1 MDYMEKDDESG
12 TIKSADAQ
20 NLRAVDDELAEAV
33 LEFRSEFKVMSTY
46 VRPMIH
52 RHYDTYMRMW
62 KEPFVNPQGRIHAN
76 YRQIGART
84 GRMSC
89 SDPNMQNQPR
99 DDLRLRYNI
108 VADPGMKLVTCD
120 LSNIEMMLFAAYV
133 GEGRLLTAI
142 QNGEDVHELTAKMLL
157 IRDRARAGG
166 TVETA
171 RQLGKTYNFSRIYG
185 GGLKTIRKQFRCS
198 LDQARVYKKRFDDAY
213 PEVRNLTTA
222 IEYRLYDQGYIS
234 DKLISG
240 RRFRVEPREAYKA
253 TNWLVQGTAAAV
265 LKEAVTKLHADGIP
279 VVGVVHDEVIAHC
292 REDEAEDVRD
302 QITKRL
308 TENERLNEVVP
319 LKADGAIVDHWSD
332 AKPLKDAAGREYLFT
347 PEWAGGEQRYLDRA

>member
-1 MDYMEKDDESG
+1 
-12 TIKSADAQ
+12 
-20 NLRAVDDELAEAV
+20 
-33 LEFRSEFKVMSTY
+33 
-46 VRPMIH
+46 
-52 RHYDTYMRMW
+52 
-62 KEPFVNPQGRIHAN
+62 
-76 YRQIGART
+76 
-84 GRMSC
+84 MSC
-89 SDPNMQNQPR
+89 SDPNLQNQPR

-108 VADPGMKLVTCD
+108 VADEGKKLVACD

-142 QNGEDVHELTAKMLL
+142 QNGEDVHELTSKMLL
-157 IRDRARAGG
+157 IRDRQRSGG

-185 GGLKTIRKQFRCS
+185 GGLRTIRKQFRCS
-198 LDQARVYKKRFDDAY
+198 MDQARVYKKRFDDAY

-265 LKEAVTKLHADGIP
+265 LKEAVTKLHMDGVP
-279 VVGVVHDEVIAHC
+279 VVGLVHDEVIAHC
-292 REDEAEDVRD
+292 PADEAEEVRD

-308 TENERLNEVVP
+308 TENERLNQVVP

-332 AKPLKDAAGREYLFT
+332 AKPLKDEDGRAYLFT
-347 PEWAGGEQRYLDRA
+347 PEWAAGERRYL